1 MNDIDLAVPLMDGP
15 SYDRAC
21 SLVPSEYVE
30 AWEWFLGEEQRG
42 GVWTS
47 LPHHTKEDSPQYQY
61 RLRIGSDFFPVTRDS
76 GIFWPGQDRVKQD
89 PNKIFALSVH
99 NSKKSFYTDVPPLYL
114 DDGTWVIKYSVQA
127 PGTVGFRDQN
137 YNRKMLNCMECGVP
151 VGVIFATEVGYKVL
165 GLAFVERF
173 EPENGWFV
181 LHGPVHKGGP
191 DPRFAPDVS
200 YLKHMS
206 VDIEFA
212 GQVATD
218 DEKVRYALRRE
229 RLGQQWFRKQLVV
242 AYDGRCAVS
251 DCGVSEALEAAHI
264 ENYSGPKS
272 QVASNGI
279 LLRRDLHSLFDAH
292 LISFEPVCGEYRL
305 CGSYL
310 LDKTDYASFAGAT
323 LRQPNEDQWRP
334 NAVFLEAHRIEFD
347 RSEKKREKAGLLPY

>member
-127 PGTVGFRDQN
+127 PSA
-137 YNRKMLNCMECGVP
+137 
-151 VGVIFATEVGYKVL
+151 VGVA
-165 GLAFVERF
+165 
-173 EPENGWFV
+173 
-181 LHGPVHKGGP
+181 
-191 DPRFAPDVS
+191 
-200 YLKHMS
+200 
-206 VDIEFA
+206 
-212 GQVATD
+212 
-218 DEKVRYALRRE
+218 
-229 RLGQQWFRKQLVV
+229 
-242 AYDGRCAVS
+242 
-251 DCGVSEALEAAHI
+251 
-264 ENYSGPKS
+264 
-272 QVASNGI
+272 
-279 LLRRDLHSLFDAH
+279 RRD
-292 LISFEPVCGEYRL
+292 V
-305 CGSYL
+305 
-310 LDKTDYASFAGAT
+310 
-323 LRQPNEDQWRP
+323 
-334 NAVFLEAHRIEFD
+334 V
-347 RSEKKREKAGLLPY
+347 

>member
-21 SLVPSEYVE
+21 GLVPSEYVE

-89 PNKIFALSVH
+89 PDKIFALSVH

-191 DPRFAPDVS
+191 DPRFAPDMS
-200 YLKHMS
+200 YLKRMP

-212 GQVATD
+212 GQGATD

-229 RLGQQWFRKQLVV
+229 RLG
-242 AYDGRCAVS
+242 
-251 DCGVSEALEAAHI
+251 
-264 ENYSGPKS
+264 
-272 QVASNGI
+272 SNGSASSS
-279 LLRRDLHSLFDAH
+279 LLPMTAVARCRTAASAKLSRLHISRITRDPNRRLPATAFC
-292 LISFEPVCGEYRL
+292 F
-305 CGSYL
+305 
-310 LDKTDYASFAGAT
+310 GAT
-323 LRQPNEDQWRP
+323 
-334 NAVFLEAHRIEFD
+334 FI
-347 RSEKKREKAGLLPY
+347 PYLMLT

>member
-127 PGTVGFRDQN
+127 PGAVGSRDQN

-191 DPRFAPDVS
+191 DPRFAPDMS
-200 YLKHMS
+200 YLKHIP
-206 VDIEFA
+206 VDIELA
-212 GQVATD
+212 D
-218 DEKVRYALRRE
+218 RVRPTT
-229 RLGQQWFRKQLVV
+229 K
-242 AYDGRCAVS
+242 
-251 DCGVSEALEAAHI
+251 
-264 ENYSGPKS
+264 
-272 QVASNGI
+272 
-279 LLRRDLHSLFDAH
+279 
-292 LISFEPVCGEYRL
+292 
-305 CGSYL
+305 
-310 LDKTDYASFAGAT
+310 
-323 LRQPNEDQWRP
+323 
-334 NAVFLEAHRIEFD
+334 
-347 RSEKKREKAGLLPY
+347 RSAMR

>member
-127 PGTVGFRDQN
+127 PGAVGSRDQN
-137 YNRKMLNCMECGVP
+137 YNRKMLNCM
-151 VGVIFATEVGYKVL
+151 
-165 GLAFVERF
+165 
-173 EPENGWFV
+173 
-181 LHGPVHKGGP
+181 H
-191 DPRFAPDVS
+191 PRGAIRCS
-200 YLKHMS
+200 
-206 VDIEFA
+206 
-212 GQVATD
+212 
-218 DEKVRYALRRE
+218 ALR
-229 RLGQQWFRKQLVV
+229 LLSGSSPKM
-242 AYDGRCAVS
+242 DG
-251 DCGVSEALEAAHI
+251 
-264 ENYSGPKS
+264 
-272 QVASNGI
+272 
-279 LLRRDLHSLFDAH
+279 LFCTV
-292 LISFEPVCGEYRL
+292 LFI
-305 CGSYL
+305 
-310 LDKTDYASFAGAT
+310 KTDRT
-323 LRQPNEDQWRP
+323 LVLRP
-334 NAVFLEAHRIEFD
+334 T
-347 RSEKKREKAGLLPY
+347 

>member
-127 PGTVGFRDQN
+127 PDTVGFRDQN

-191 DPRFAPDVS
+191 DPRFAPDMS
-200 YLKHMS
+200 YLKHIP

-212 GQVATD
+212 GQGATD
-218 DEKVRYALRRE
+218 DEIWLWRSFTIV
-229 RLGQQWFRKQLVV
+229 
-242 AYDGRCAVS
+242 
-251 DCGVSEALEAAHI
+251 
-264 ENYSGPKS
+264 
-272 QVASNGI
+272 
-279 LLRRDLHSLFDAH
+279 LFDRIAWRCNLAH
-292 LISFEPVCGEYRL
+292 ACRCMLFLFCIARGER
-305 CGSYL
+305 
-310 LDKTDYASFAGAT
+310 
-323 LRQPNEDQWRP
+323 
-334 NAVFLEAHRIEFD
+334 V
-347 RSEKKREKAGLLPY
+347 

>member
-127 PGTVGFRDQN
+127 PGAVGSRDQN

-191 DPRFAPDVS
+191 DPRFAPDMS
-200 YLKHMS
+200 YLKHMP

-212 GQVATD
+212 GQGATD

-229 RLGQQWFRKQLVV
+229 RLGQQWFRKQLVA

-279 LLRRDLHSLFDAH
+279 LLRRDLHALFDAH
-292 LISFEPVCGEYRL
+292 LISFEPVCGE
-305 CGSYL
+305 
-310 LDKTDYASFAGAT
+310 
-323 LRQPNEDQWRP
+323 
-334 NAVFLEAHRIEFD
+334 
-347 RSEKKREKAGLLPY
+347 

>member
-127 PGTVGFRDQN
+127 PGAVGSRDQD
-137 YNRKMLNCMECGVP
+137 YNRSESYLQP
-151 VGVIFATEVGYKVL
+151 RWATRCSALRLLSGSSPKTDGLFCTVL
-165 GLAFVERF
+165 FIKADRTL
-173 EPENGWFV
+173 V
-181 LHGPVHKGGP
+181 LHP
-191 DPRFAPDVS
+191 
-200 YLKHMS
+200 
-206 VDIEFA
+206 
-212 GQVATD
+212 T
-218 DEKVRYALRRE
+218 
-229 RLGQQWFRKQLVV
+229 
-242 AYDGRCAVS
+242 
-251 DCGVSEALEAAHI
+251 
-264 ENYSGPKS
+264 
-272 QVASNGI
+272 
-279 LLRRDLHSLFDAH
+279 
-292 LISFEPVCGEYRL
+292 
-305 CGSYL
+305 
-310 LDKTDYASFAGAT
+310 
-323 LRQPNEDQWRP
+323 
-334 NAVFLEAHRIEFD
+334 
-347 RSEKKREKAGLLPY
+347 